1 MAIKISGNTV
11 IDDSQNIS
19 VSGNATANS
28 FVGDGSNLTNLPG
41 GGNVTEATASGTLAD
56 GDPVVVNTDGTVSAV
71 EQVGSAWITN
81 LGGRGVAVDSSGNVY
96 VTGYN
101 SSIGQGSHEIYLV
114 KHNSSGVIQWQRSLG
129 GTASDYGYAV
139 AVDSSGGV
147 YIGGITSS
155 AGQGSNDMM
164 IAKYNSSG
172 VIQWQRTLGTSGNDQ
187 GQYVATDSS
196 DNVYLCGT
204 SATSG
209 AGMEELIIAKYN
221 SSGTI
226 QWQRRLGG
234 SANDVAYGVATD
246 SSNNVYVCGST
257 RSNSSNTDVL
267 VAKYNSSGTIQW
279 QRLLYGSSGSDIA
292 RRIATDSSGNVY
304 ISGYTNSIG
313 QGNADFLIAKYNT
326 SGTLQWQRILGGPVS
341 EYSYGIA
348 VDSSGDVYL
357 GGSTSSIISYDND
370 IFLAKYNSSGVIQW
384 QRQLTYDYD
393 TLYDLTIDDS
403 GSLYLTGG
411 LATAKLPT
419 DGSLT
424 GTYGSYTYA
433 DAAASLTEAAS
444 TLTSSSSSFTAGT
457 SYLTDQSISLT
468 DADASSSLTSVLGE
482 SLTTTDIAPTNLTSE
497 NYIGISNG
505 AYTNGQTATVQLI
518 GSVDD
523 AQSGLTP
530 GQKYYVQNDGTL
542 AESGSVFAGTAV
554 SSTSLVVKS

>member
-71 EQVGSAWITN
+71 EQVGSAWIAT
-81 LGGRGVAVDSSGNVY
+81 LGGRGVEVDSSGNVY
-96 VTGYN
+96 VCGYN

-114 KHNSSGVIQWQRSLG
+114 KYNSSGVIQWQRSLG
-129 GTASDYGYAV
+129 GTSSDYGHGLAL
-139 AVDSSGGV
+139 DSSGGL
-147 YIGGITSS
+147 YIGGFTSS
-155 AGQGSNDMM
+155 AGQGGNDMM

-172 VIQWQRTLGTSGNDQ
+172 AIQWQRTLGSSGNDQ
-187 GQYVATDSS
+187 GLNVATDSS

-246 SSNNVYVCGST
+246 SSDNVYVCGST
-257 RSNSSNTDVL
+257 RSNSSNTDMII
-267 VAKYNSSGTIQW
+267 AKYNSSGTIQW
-279 QRLLYGSSGSDIA
+279 QRLLYSSSGSDIA
-292 RRIATDSSGNVY
+292 RRITTDSSGNVY
-304 ISGYTNSIG
+304 ISGHTNSIG
-313 QGNADFLIAKYNT
+313 QGNADLLIAKYNT
-326 SGTLQWQRILGGPVS
+326 SGTLQWQRIIGGTGA
-341 EYSYGIA
+341 EYGYGIA
-348 VDSSGDVYL
+348 VDSSGGVYF
-357 GGSTSSIISYDND
+357 GGSGGSSAD

-384 QRQLTYDYD
+384 QRYLTYDWD
-393 TLYDLTIDDS
+393 SLYDLTIDDS
-403 GSLYLTGG
+403 GSLYFTGG
-411 LATAKLPT
+411 VVTAKLPT

-424 GTYGSYTYA
+424 GTYGSYTY
-433 DAAASLTEAAS
+433 AAASLTEAAS

-468 DADASSSLTSVLGE
+468 DADASSSLTS
-482 SLTTTDIAPTNLTSE
+482 
-497 NYIGISNG
+497 
-505 AYTNGQTATVQLI
+505 
-518 GSVDD
+518 
-523 AQSGLTP
+523 
-530 GQKYYVQNDGTL
+530 TL
-542 AESGSVFAGTAV
+542 QV
-554 SSTSLVVKS
+554 

>member
-81 LGGRGVAVDSSGNVY
+81 LGGRGVAVDGSGNVY
-96 VTGYN
+96 VTGRDT
-101 SSIGQGSHEIYLV
+101 SIGQGSHEIYLV

-129 GTASDYGYAV
+129 GTASDYGQGV

-187 GQYVATDSS
+187 GHYVATDSS

-267 VAKYNSSGTIQW
+267 IAKYNSSGTIQW

-326 SGTLQWQRILGGPVS
+326 SGTLQWQRIIGGPVS

-384 QRQLTYDYD
+384 QRQLTFDYD

-403 GSLYLTGG
+403 GSLYITGG

-424 GTYGSYTYA
+424 GTYGSYTY
-433 DAAASLTEAAS
+433 AAASLTEAAS

-468 DADASSSLTSVLGE
+468 DADASSSLTSALGE

-497 NYIGISNG
+497 NYIGISDG

-542 AESGSVFAGTAV
+542 TESGSVFAGTAV